1 MKKILIKLSFIIA
14 FTISSTA
21 LLAQGPPDPPGDP
34 GTGDPIGGG
43 GAPIGSGV
51 GILLALG
58 VAYGGKKLYTLYSKN
73 TETLEE

>member
-21 LLAQGPPDPPGDP
+21 LLAQGPPDPPVDP

-43 GAPIGSGV
+43 APIGSGL

-58 VAYGGKKLYTLYSKN
+58 AAYGGKKLYSLYSKN
-73 TETLEE
+73 KEMLEE